1 MSRNYKER
9 YQDGNRKENRHGFLT
24 ALLGIVASVCICF
37 VVLVSVAELLLYPL
51 GRMWFSREFD
61 KYSVFENMQI
71 EMSMDE
77 ALDVAD
83 GMMDYLHGQKSA
95 PGDFFT
101 ERELKHLADCREIA
115 ENIFL
120 LRWIAVV
127 AIIVLLVLI
136 KALRR
141 HRAKQTIANA
151 YAFTSILS
159 FAGLGYLWYRANQG
173 FGELFEE
180 FHQLMFDNTL
190 YILDPAEDNLINLL
204 PQGFFSDTA
213 LAIALMY
220 IAVSVILLF
229 LARKYRK
236 A

>member
-1 MSRNYKER
+1 M
-9 YQDGNRKENRHGFLT
+9 
-24 ALLGIVASVCICF
+24 ASVCICF
-37 VVLVSVAELLLYPL
+37 IVLVSVAEILLYPL

-115 ENIFL
+115 ESIFL
-120 LRWIAVV
+120 LRWIAIV

-141 HRAKQTIANA
+141 HRAKRTIASA
-151 YAFTSILS
+151 YTFTTILS
-159 FAGLGYLWYRANQG
+159 FVGLGYLWYRANQG

-213 LAIALMY
+213 QAIALMY
-220 IAVSVILLF
+220 IAVSVVLLY
-229 LARKYRK
+229 LVRKYRK